1 MSEPEV
7 EKTKPIKTN
16 KTKAPPLEYK
26 PWELI
31 VFIGVSA
38 LLIIANAIFWVGLV
52 SSVSQTVGGSWARII
67 LNVGLGATG
76 LLLLLYAGLLFIYS
90 RRSLRGI
97 WVIWGILLAS
107 LIIGVSIMLGVRSG
121 LNIRMQTDQQQ
132 RLTAAA
138 EHFNYGVQALTQ
150 GDLAAAKTQ
159 FLYVNELV
167 PNFPGLV
174 EKLTEVELQMAL
186 ALTPIATPT
195 PEPVAIPTGGSTD
208 EYFNLAQ
215 QAIQNQDWASALKL
229 LETIRNI
236 DLNYKQT
243 QMDDLYY
250 LVLRNLGVAQ
260 IKANDLETGIF
271 NLTLAAKFA
280 PLDVDAARYL
290 SYAKADIQ
298 TNVWLG
304 YAAGLNKI
312 ANDLANSNQSACD
325 ILKAYQ
331 VTRTFLDQH
340 GISGT
345 ITFQGDSADLDST
358 IKTWF
363 PICHPPT
370 RTPTITPTPT
380 VTEPAPVVTT
390 EPPPVESTTEVPT
403 DTPTP

>member
-16 KTKAPPLEYK
+16 KMKAPPLEYK
-26 PWELI
+26 RWELI

-38 LLIIANAIFWVGLV
+38 LLIIANAIFWIGLV

-76 LLLLLYAGLLFIYS
+76 LLLLLFAGLLFIYS

-159 FLYVNELV
+159 FLYVNELI

-195 PEPVAIPTGGSTD
+195 PEPVAIPTGESTD

-345 ITFQGDSADLDST
+345 ITFQGDSADLDSK
-358 IKTWF
+358 IKAWF

-370 RTPTITPTPT
+370 PTPTITPTPT

-390 EPPPVESTTEVPT
+390 EPPPVESTTEVPS
-403 DTPTP
+403 DTPIP